1 MVSCTYI
8 VTYKTV
14 ILITKGK
21 YTGVNCINRKLAGY
35 NALASTISR
44 FNPHVIGL
52 LLFSCQSRVDVLY
65 AALTLHAGSFD
76 SNN

>member
-8 VTYKTV
+8 ATYKTV

-21 YTGVNCINRKLAGY
+21 YTGVNCSNRKLAGY
-35 NALASTISR
+35 NALASTITR
-44 FNPHVIGL
+44 FNPHVIG
-52 LLFSCQSRVDVLY
+52 FRVDVLY
-65 AALTLHAGSFD
+65 AALILHAGSFD